1 MLDDFRQQADDG
13 SLFEDDDPLDF
24 EDLGDFDQEYEDFED
39 EESPPVQ
46 PGGVRVQETGGQFM
60 GMTAPQRFVLAAIL
74 LVDVCIFSFLILLI
88 TERIAL

>member
-1 MLDDFRQQADDG
+1 MLDDFRKQADDG

-39 EESPPVQ
+39 EESLPVQ
-46 PGGVRVQETGGQFM
+46 PGRARETGKQFL

-74 LVDVCIFSFLILLI
+74 LVDACIFSFLILLV
-88 TERIAL
+88 TNRIAV